1 MNFKQS
7 FIMALKSLQ
16 SSVMRSI
23 LTMLGI
29 IIGVSS
35 VIILVSI
42 INGFSNDLKEQFES
56 FGTNLVNVMITDTN
70 ALRKVSEEDI
80 GAFVSENP
88 ELYAGY
94 SPTVSASYQTV
105 KFQNTNFTTT
115 VNGVNDSYDTLRSM
129 ELTQGDFLSYL
140 NVAGHMDV
148 CVIGSYEKDKLF
160 GTVIDPLGQVIK
172 INGRQFTVIGVLA
185 ETSGSSQGSTDD
197 VIYVPYTTAQ
207 ILTSSNQISSYV
219 LAVTDTLI
227 MDDAVSRAQTMLS
240 GRIGSTY
247 SFSVYTTSTFVD
259 QINTLQSTLT
269 LVLVGIAAISLLVG
283 GIGIMNIM
291 IVSVTERTRE
301 IGIRMSVGAK
311 GRDILS
317 QFLIEAATTSAVGG
331 IIGILFGIAT
341 CYPIGSLLGVAAAVS
356 ANSIIIA
363 FCVSAGIGIIFGF
376 VPARKAARMNP
387 IDALR
392 FE

>member
-42 INGFSNDLKEQFES
+42 INGFSGDLKDRFES
-56 FGTNLVNVMITDTN
+56 MGTNLINIMITNRT
-70 ALRKVSEEDI
+70 AISKVKLEDMEQ
-80 GAFVSENP
+80 FLSDNTD
-88 ELYAGY
+88 YYTGY
-94 SPTVSASYQTV
+94 SPTVTAPYQTI
-105 KFQNTNFTTT
+105 KYQDTNFTTT

-129 ELTQGDFLSYL
+129 VLTAGDFLSYL
-140 NVAGHMDV
+140 NVADHMNV
-148 CVIGSYEKDKLF
+148 CVIGSYEKNKLF
-160 GTVIDPLGQVIK
+160 GTVIDPVGQVIK
-172 INGRQFTVIGVLA
+172 INGVQFTVIGVLS
-185 ETSGSSQGSTDD
+185 ETSGSAQGSGDD

-207 ILTSSNQISSYV
+207 IMTSSNQISSYV
-219 LAVTDTLI
+219 LAAANTDV
-227 MDDAVSRAQTMLS
+227 MNDAVKLVQNMLTV
-240 GRIGSTY
+240 RLGSTFY
-247 SFSVYTTSTFVD
+247 FTVFNSSSLID
-259 QINTLQSTLT
+259 QINSMQQTLT
-269 LVLVGIAAISLLVG
+269 LVLVGIAGISLLVG

-331 IIGILFGIAT
+331 IIGILFGIVASF
-341 CYPIGSLLGVAAAVS
+341 PIGTLLGVKAAISVS
-356 ANSIIIA
+356 SIIVA
-363 FCVSAGIGIIFGF
+363 FCVSAGIGILFGF
-376 VPARKAARMNP
+376 VPARKAALMNP